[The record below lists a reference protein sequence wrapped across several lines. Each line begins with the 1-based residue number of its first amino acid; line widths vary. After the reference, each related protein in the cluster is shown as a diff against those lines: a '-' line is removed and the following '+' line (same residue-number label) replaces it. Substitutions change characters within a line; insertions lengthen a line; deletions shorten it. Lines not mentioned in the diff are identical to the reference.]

1 MYPILYKR
9 VEFKEK
15 KKSKKGLVVVSIIV
29 SAVVAFSYL
38 NIGGGL
44 LGIIIIIGYVL
55 YNDWVIEIMLP

>member
-55 YNDWVIEIMLP
+55 YND